1 MKEKIITKKILKWY
15 DLNKRSLPWR
25 KKVSLTKKQYYTLI
39 SEFMLQQ
46 TQVAT
51 VIPFFNRFIKNLPSI
66 NSLAKVNEKKLI
78 KLWEGLGYY
87 SRARNLKK
95 TAQIIIKNFDGKL
108 PNNFEDLLTLPGIG
122 NYTANAILA
131 IAFNKPYIPLDGN
144 IERVLKRYLYLKK
157 EKEIQKDNLLKKKL
171 YLELLQRSSDYAQA
185 LMELGALYVNQ
196 VIQYVI
202 SVQLEKNV
210 NLSKIKILD
219 LTKKLKKNKD
229 KYFILKVY
237 KKNQKYLLIK
247 NTKFNF
253 LKNLSIFP
261 MEELSNPKNFDENLN
276 FKMSNMNMNIKIQYS
291 KDNQKFS
298 SSYWIDRKKL
308 NSYMLPSFTKKVVQ
322 YLEKINEKNCIIG
335 AGISG
340 LFIANLFKK
349 IQIIKL
355 QFYEK
360 KPEFNRFGR
369 RLWNSIIS

>member
-25 KKVSLTKKQYYTLI
+25 KEVSFQKKQYYTLI

-46 TQVAT
+46 TQVIT
-51 VIPFFNRFIKNLPSI
+51 VIPFFNRFLKNLPTI
-66 NSLAKVNEKKLI
+66 NSLAKVDEGKLI

-108 PNNFEDLLTLPGIG
+108 PNNLRDLLTLPGIG

-157 EKEIQKDNLLKKKL
+157 DKEIQKDNLVQKKNIFGTTL
-171 YLELLQRSSDYAQA
+171 RSGDYAQA
-185 LMELGALYVNQ
+185 LMELGAIICKPSNP
-196 VIQYVI
+196 IC
-202 SVQLEKNV
+202 VQCPIRKNCK
-210 NLSKIKILD
+210 SF
-219 LTKKLKKNKD
+219 KKKDFTLKKNIKKNKE

-237 KKNQKYLLIK
+237 KKRQRYLLIK

-261 MEELSNPKNFDENLN
+261 MEELSNPKNFNENLN

-291 KDNQKFS
+291 KDNKKFT
-298 SSYWIDRKKL
+298 SSYWVDKKKL
-308 NSYMLPSFTKKVVQ
+308 NSYMLPSFTKKIVR
-322 YLEKINEKNCIIG
+322 YLEKN
-335 AGISG
+335 
-340 LFIANLFKK
+340 
-349 IQIIKL
+349 
-355 QFYEK
+355 
-360 KPEFNRFGR
+360 
-369 RLWNSIIS
+369 

>member
-25 KKVSLTKKQYYTLI
+25 KKVSLEKKQYYTLI

-46 TQVAT
+46 TQVST
-51 VIPFFNRFIKNLPSI
+51 VIPFFNRFIKSLPSL

-95 TAQIIIKNFDGKL
+95 TAQVVIKNFDGKL
-108 PNNFEDLLTLPGIG
+108 PNNFEDLLKLPGIG

-131 IAFNKPYIPLDGN
+131 IAYNKPYIPLDGN

-157 EKEIQKDNLLKKKL
+157 EKEIQKDNLFQKKIIFGTTL
-171 YLELLQRSSDYAQA
+171 RSSDYAQA
-185 LMELGALYVNQ
+185 LMELGAIICKPNNPICDKCPIRKKCKSYKKKDF
-196 VIQYVI
+196 
-202 SVQLEKNV
+202 S
-210 NLSKIKILD
+210 
-219 LTKKLKKNKD
+219 LTKSIKKNKD

-237 KKNQKYLLIK
+237 KKNQSYLLIK

-261 MEELSNPKNFDENLN
+261 MKELSNPKNFNENLN

-291 KDNQKFS
+291 KDSQKFPF
-298 SSYWIDRKKL
+298 SYWLDKKKL

-322 YLEKINEKNCIIG
+322 YLEKN
-335 AGISG
+335 
-340 LFIANLFKK
+340 
-349 IQIIKL
+349 
-355 QFYEK
+355 
-360 KPEFNRFGR
+360 
-369 RLWNSIIS
+369 